1 MAGEDARVGAA
12 MEAAVDAVTELVH
25 LSEGFGRALEQH
37 VATVAAKA
45 APKTKAKAKTKSRA
59 MPKPRPDPRLTPEFL
74 EKINRSVTE
83 MKTIMQNHNVPDA
96 LRVTMIAVVILI
108 PRDLVPSQALEC
120 MTDICSTLP
129 NEEHSFAWLW
139 SQLEML
145 YDMDLGLYKHF
156 MVASALMRCFFEKQG
171 IQVPDNLGLSEGFRA
186 LFRAITE
193 KFFLWRHGR
202 LPRGPADDVLMSQEE
217 YVFTEGRT
225 ELLMARMG
233 RNEDEN
239 EEEEE
244 GAEEGAAAP
253 RGGEP
258 DAEPTTTADLE
269 RERQMREMM
278 ERFDPEM
285 TEQEKLDL
293 AAALTM
299 ENPFLDDLI
308 TTISEL
314 DQLD

>member
-1 MAGEDARVGAA
+1 

-37 VATVAAKA
+37 VTAVAAKA

-108 PRDLVPSQALEC
+108 PRDLVAPQALEC
-120 MTDICSTLP
+120 MADICSTLP
-129 NEEHSFAWLW
+129 NDEHSFAWLW
-139 SQLEML
+139 VQLEKL

-156 MVASALMRCFFEKQG
+156 MVASSLMRCFFEKHG

-202 LPRGPADDVLMSQEE
+202 LPLSPADDVLMSQEE

-269 RERQMREMM
+269 RERRMREMM

-299 ENPFLDDLI
+299 ENPFIDDLI
-308 TTISEL
+308 ATINEL